1 MRTRNGADESRVGR
15 EPSIG
20 GAAAGDDWVYPID
33 GGSTGELSRGR
44 TQAQDID
51 DCSTVSGQD
60 GAGTT
65 AIKEAPWF
73 EPVEDN
79 GCKDGVCPV
88 PWATKPYY
96 PELKPDSMGQEFRY
110 TDWVSKTFLAEDRN
124 SNFPG
129 ENTIPHRPE
138 LQPDLVNHPPHYTD
152 GSIECIAAIEA
163 QLTPEEYRGYLK
175 GNIAKYAWRE
185 RHKGGTESLRK
196 ARFYL
201 NRLIEFDEN

>member
-1 MRTRNGADESRVGR
+1 MRAGNGTDESRVGR
-15 EPSIG
+15 EPDVGRSTV
-20 GAAAGDDWVYPID
+20 GDDGLHSVD
-33 GGSTGELSRGR
+33 GGSTR
-44 TQAQDID
+44 TVSGFFPQAQNTD
-51 DCSTVSGQD
+51 DCLTLGGQD

-65 AIKEAPWF
+65 AIKKAPWF

-88 PWATKPYY
+88 PWATKPC
-96 PELKPDSMGQEFRY
+96 
-110 TDWVSKTFLAEDRN
+110 
-124 SNFPG
+124 
-129 ENTIPHRPE
+129 HPE

-152 GSIECIAAIEA
+152 GLIECIDAIEA

-185 RHKGGTESLRK
+185 RHKGGTESLKK

>member
-1 MRTRNGADESRVGR
+1 MRTGNGTDESGAGR
-15 EPSIG
+15 ESSV
-20 GAAAGDDWVYPID
+20 AGPKAGNDWVYSFD
-33 GGSTGELSRGR
+33 GGSTG
-44 TQAQDID
+44 
-51 DCSTVSGQD
+51 TVSGIFTQTQGVNDCTTFGGQD

-65 AIKEAPWF
+65 AVTKTPWF

-88 PWATKPYY
+88 PWATTKA
-96 PELKPDSMGQEFRY
+96 E
-110 TDWVSKTFLAEDRN
+110 VKTLPWITTP
-124 SNFPG
+124 S
-129 ENTIPHRPE
+129 RPE

-152 GSIECIAAIEA
+152 GSIECIDAIEA

-175 GNIAKYAWRE
+175 GSIAKYGWRE

>member
-51 DCSTVSGQD
+51 DLSTVSGHY

-88 PWATKPYY
+88 PWATKPY
-96 PELKPDSMGQEFRY
+96 
-110 TDWVSKTFLAEDRN
+110 
-124 SNFPG
+124 
-129 ENTIPHRPE
+129 RPE

-152 GSIECIAAIEA
+152 GSIECIDAIEA
-163 QLTPEEYRGYLK
+163 QLTPEEFRGYLK
-175 GNIAKYAWRE
+175 GSIAKYNWRE
-185 RHKGGTESLRK
+185 RHKGGTESLKK

-201 NRLIEFDEN
+201 NRIIEFDEN